1 MASRTKLK
9 CDTYVHIMVD
19 DKEKVQNFSTLVVDV
34 DNCLRL
40 LELLGENF
48 QKGKTYPVYK

>member
-19 DKEKVQNFSTLVVDV
+19 DKEKVQNFSTLEVDV
-34 DNCLRL
+34 DDCFRL
-40 LELLGENF
+40 LGSLGKNF
-48 QKGKTYPVYK
+48 QKVNLFYK